1 MFYGRVRPFYFSSIY
16 YSSISVCGQYIR
28 DIYLEKILIFEK
40 ILLYFCSILLMK
52 KFEELFLLQTYV
64 CVHSVGGGW
73 VDKNIYTE
81 MCRKKKIILPGYD
94 FVNLLIEKH
103 IYKGV

>member
-1 MFYGRVRPFYFSSIY
+1 MSASIY
-16 YSSISVCGQYIR
+16 YSSISVCGQYIGY
-28 DIYLEKILIFEK
+28 IYLEKILIFEK
-40 ILLYFCSILLMK
+40 ILLYFLVFGFVK
-52 KFEELFLLQTYV
+52 KFEELFLIAKTCF

-103 IYKGV
+103 ISTGV

>member
-1 MFYGRVRPFYFSSIY
+1 MFYGRIRPFYFSSIY

-64 CVHSVGGGW
+64 CVYVGWVGG
-73 VDKNIYTE
+73 
-81 MCRKKKIILPGYD
+81 
-94 FVNLLIEKH
+94 
-103 IYKGV
+103 

>member
-1 MFYGRVRPFYFSSIY
+1 MSASIY
-16 YSSISVCGQYIR
+16 YSSILVCGQYIGY
-28 DIYLEKILIFEK
+28 IYLEKILIFEK
-40 ILLYFCSILLMK
+40 ILLYFFSIWIYK
-52 KFEELFLLQTYV
+52 KVTCF
-64 CVHSVGGGW
+64 CVHSIGGGW

>member
-1 MFYGRVRPFYFSSIY
+1 MFAFMWGV
-16 YSSISVCGQYIR
+16 
-28 DIYLEKILIFEK
+28 
-40 ILLYFCSILLMK
+40 
-52 KFEELFLLQTYV
+52 
-64 CVHSVGGGW
+64 W

>member
-1 MFYGRVRPFYFSSIY
+1 MSASIY
-16 YSSISVCGQYIR
+16 YSSISVHGQYIGY
-28 DIYLEKILIFEK
+28 IYLEKILIFEK
-40 ILLYFCSILLMK
+40 ILLYICSIWIYKKGSKNFSYCKLM
-52 KFEELFLLQTYV
+52 FAFMWGV
-64 CVHSVGGGW
+64 W